1 MIDTLMRNLR
11 RFKMDYK
18 SRFSEFNRPS
28 FFSRVDAD
36 HILDWHIGIDEIGR
50 MSIEYRS
57 NFTARRVQGTK
68 YIEVN
73 QYKND
78 KYCTIRFSLCDK
90 ELNDLFFKFCEDM
103 VEKTRGL
110 ESASLGYNAVIDRF
124 SLWKKMFFSPR
135 NEILSEEKIMGLI
148 GELLLL
154 KNFLFEKYGVEKAI
168 DGWSGQDC
176 TRKDFSYED
185 KWYEA
190 KAISFNKDTVSI
202 SSLEQLDSNI
212 PGELAVVLLEKMS
225 PSFMGI
231 TLNQLIWDVCEFI
244 KAQDAKELF
253 ISKIESSGYVYNVA
267 YDSYMFALKNIRRFN
282 VDELFPRLI
291 PSNVPSGVVSAKYE
305 ISLLAIKDKEII

>member
-1 MIDTLMRNLR
+1 MNYRL
-11 RFKMDYK
+11 
-18 SRFSEFNRPS
+18 RFSEFDKPCY
-28 FFSRVDAD
+28 FSRVDAE
-36 HILDWHIGIDEIGR
+36 HILDWHIGIDEKGR

-148 GELLLL
+148 GELLFL
-154 KNFLFEKYGVEKAI
+154 KDVLFEKYGIEKSI
-168 DGWSGQDC
+168 DGWSGQDR

-212 PGELAVVLLEKMS
+212 SGELAVVLLEKMS
-225 PSFMGI
+225 PSYMGI
-231 TLNQLIWDVCEFI
+231 TLNQLIWEVCESI

-267 YDSYMFALKNIRRFN
+267 YDSYMFALKNIRRFS
-282 VDELFPRLI
+282 VDSQFPRLI
-291 PSNVPSGVVSAKYE
+291 PSNVPSGVVFAKYE
-305 ISLLAIKDKEII
+305 ISLLAIKDKEIF

>member
-1 MIDTLMRNLR
+1 MRNLR

-73 QYKND
+73 QYKNN

-103 VEKTRGL
+103 VEKTRSL
-110 ESASLGYNAVIDRF
+110 KSASLGYNAVIDRF

-154 KNFLFEKYGVEKAI
+154 KNFLFEKYGIEKSI
-168 DGWSGQDC
+168 DGWSGQNS

-202 SSLEQLDSNI
+202 SSLEQLDSNV
-212 PGELAVVLLEKMS
+212 PGELAVVMLEKMS
-225 PSFMGI
+225 PSYMGI
-231 TLNQLIWDVCEFI
+231 TLNQLIWDICETI
-244 KAQDAKELF
+244 KAQDTKELYLL
-253 ISKIESSGYVYNVA
+253 KIESSGYVYNVA
-267 YDSYMFALKNIRRFN
+267 YDSYMFALKNIRRFS
-282 VDELFPRLI
+282 VDEQFPRLI
-291 PSNVPSGVVSAKYE
+291 PSNVPSGVVFAKYE